1 MLCPE
6 NADSLTK
13 SPGYTYSFDS
23 GSCKQLDRGTASLE
37 GRMKTGVKSETRF
50 EYDASRYA
58 AYLETPQGRLR
69 ADLAFANLQ
78 EFLPASA
85 GVNSLRALDLGCGTG
100 ATAVRLARLGI
111 HVTLLDSSPAM
122 LDIAKRAAR
131 EAGVADKVVLQH
143 GDATQLANLF
153 SARSFDLIVC
163 HNILEYLGAPIAV
176 LHSAARALR
185 DSSAILSV
193 LVRKRAGEGFKA
205 AIQSGD
211 LAAAENNLTA
221 DCARE
226 SLYGGEVRLF
236 TSDSLQAM
244 LKAAALAAIA
254 ERGVRIIADYLPP
267 RVSRSKDYQ
276 RIFELER

>member
-58 AYLETPQGRLR
+58 AYLETPEGRLR

-100 ATAVRLARLGI
+100 TAAVCLARLGM
-111 HVTLLDSSPAM
+111 HVTLLDSSTTM
-122 LDIAKRAAR
+122 LALAERTIV
-131 EAGVADKVVLQH
+131 EAGVSDKITIKR
-143 GDATQLANLF
+143 GDAAQ
-153 SARSFDLIVC
+153 
-163 HNILEYLGAPIAV
+163 
-176 LHSAARALR
+176 
-185 DSSAILSV
+185 
-193 LVRKRAGEGFKA
+193 
-205 AIQSGD
+205 
-211 LAAAENNLTA
+211 
-221 DCARE
+221 
-226 SLYGGEVRLF
+226 
-236 TSDSLQAM
+236 
-244 LKAAALAAIA
+244 LAAI
-254 ERGVRIIADYLPP
+254 LPTE
-267 RVSRSKDYQ
+267 SFD
-276 RIFELER
+276 